1 MVSKILIDID
11 TNRNAVVKV
20 SGVRLAAE
28 SDDVKDKLV
37 RQFIE
42 DVSYRGQGLA
52 AIHRDSENDAILKPA
67 ALDVM
72 MFAVLAALGGDGT
85 ESGKK
90 MRELIAMEF
99 GGPSDASVGKL
110 D

>member
-11 TNRNAVVKV
+11 TNRDAVVKV

-42 DVSYRGQGLA
+42 DVSFRGQGHVC
-52 AIHRDSENDAILKPA
+52 IHRDQENDAVLKPA
-67 ALDVM
+67 SLESL

-90 MRELIAMEF
+90 MKELISMEF
-99 GGPSDASVGKL
+99 GGVSDASVGKS